1 MATNGEI
8 DDRLKQLAI
17 AAKNHP
23 PKTVERQKAVT
34 ALYMEI
40 EKSKIIKCPP
50 KNPHFSYQ
58 IYQEIC
64 AEAKQD
70 LMLRI
75 CKEVHNYRPEKEVHQ
90 WVNFLMSKCFQEAT
104 PKVIGVKDSKPLY
117 YGNMELIFN
126 KLQQQTEHE
135 FYQIE
140 VALIEIIKEDPDDSF
155 KSEVMNK
162 YPQVNFQL
170 LLVKRVLEDV
180 SWQQIS
186 EELGVT
192 VSNLSSFYRRSLE
205 KFTPRFREYL

>member
-23 PKTVERQKAVT
+23 PKTVERNKAVT
-34 ALYMEI
+34 KLYMEI
-40 EKSKIIKCPP
+40 EKYKIINCP
-50 KNPHFSYQ
+50 KNRNFSYQ

-75 CKEVHNYRPEKEVHQ
+75 CREVHNYRPENEVRQ
-90 WVNFLMSKCFQEAT
+90 WVNFLMIKCFQEAT
-104 PKVIGVKDSKPLY
+104 PKVIGVKDLKRLY
-117 YGNMELIFN
+117 CKDMDLFFDKFENQAQHDLSR
-126 KLQQQTEHE
+126 
-135 FYQIE
+135 IE
-140 VALIEIIKEDPDDSF
+140 AALIELIKEDSDDAL
-155 KSEVMNK
+155 KTEVSRK

-170 LLVKRVLEDV
+170 LLFKRVIEDV
-180 SWQQIS
+180 CWQQIS
-186 EELGVT
+186 EELGVS

>member
-1 MATNGEI
+1 MANNGEI

-34 ALYMEI
+34 QLYMEI
-40 EKSKIIKCPP
+40 ERYKIIKCP
-50 KNPHFSYQ
+50 KNRSFSHE

-75 CKEVHNYRPEKEVHQ
+75 CKEFHNYRPEKEVSQ
-90 WVNFLMSKCFQEAT
+90 WVNFLMVKCFQEVT
-104 PKVIGVKDSKPLY
+104 PKVIGMKDRKRIHYKDMDSF
-117 YGNMELIFN
+117 FN
-126 KLQQQTEHE
+126 KLDTQTVSNSC
-135 FYQIE
+135 QIE
-140 VALIEIIKEDPDDSF
+140 VALIALIKEDPDDFF
-155 KSEVMNK
+155 KNEVSQK
-162 YPQVNFQL
+162 YPHINFQL
-170 LLVKRVLEDV
+170 LLVKRVIDDV
-180 SWQQIS
+180 GWQQIS
-186 EELGVT
+186 EELGVS

>member
-17 AAKNHP
+17 AAKNHQ
-23 PKTVERQKAVT
+23 PKTVERRKAVT
-34 ALYMEI
+34 TLYMEI
-40 EKSKIIKCPP
+40 ERYKIIKCPQ
-50 KNPHFSYQ
+50 NSNFSYK

-64 AEAKQD
+64 SEAKQE

-75 CKEVHNYRPEKEVHQ
+75 CKEVHNYRPEKEVRQ
-90 WVNFLMSKCFQEAT
+90 WVNFLMIKCFQEVT
-104 PKVIGVKDSKPLY
+104 PKVIGLKQLKPLY
-117 YGNMELIFN
+117 YENMDLFPCP
-126 KLQQQTEHE
+126 QQQQAEHD
-135 FYQIE
+135 FYRIE
-140 VALIEIIKEDPDDSF
+140 VALIEMIKEDPDDAF
-155 KSEVMNK
+155 KSEMMRK

-180 SWQQIS
+180 GWQQIS
-186 EELGVT
+186 EELGVS

>member
-34 ALYMEI
+34 KLFMEI
-40 EKSKIIKCPP
+40 EKYKIIKCP
-50 KNPHFSYQ
+50 KNLNFSYQ

-64 AEAKQD
+64 AESKQD

-75 CKEVHNYRPEKEVHQ
+75 CKEFYNYRPEKEVRQ
-90 WVNFLMSKCFQEAT
+90 WVNFLMTKCFQEAT
-104 PKVIGVKDSKPLY
+104 PKVIGMKDLKPLY
-117 YGNMELIFN
+117 YGDMELIFN
-126 KLQQQTEHE
+126 KLQQQAEHDS
-135 FYQIE
+135 YRIE
-140 VALIEIIKEDPDDSF
+140 ADLIEMIQEDPDDVF
-155 KSEVMNK
+155 KSEVMKK
-162 YPQVNFQL
+162 YTHVNFQL
-170 LLVKRVLEDV
+170 LLVIKVVEDV
-180 SWQQIS
+180 CWQQIS
-186 EELGVT
+186 EELGVS